1 MICVSCLVSRVP
13 SSVFCVSCP
22 VSRGFYPRLWSGHR
36 AAVLFDGGV
45 YLCIPPIPYF
55 VGIVISVGVAMFVG
69 FTIFRGLL
77 THSVGCDPRLCS
89 VHAYGVLRSK
99 PRSGDWITAV
109 GGTYV

>member
-1 MICVSCLVSRVP
+1 MIRVP
-13 SSVFCVSCP
+13 CAEFRVLCP
-22 VSRGFYPRLWSGHR
+22 VSRGFHPRLWSGHR

-45 YLCIPPIPYF
+45 YVYPSVPCT
-55 VGIVISVGVAMFVG
+55 VGVIISVGVAMFVG

-77 THSVGCDPRLCS
+77 THSVGYDPRLCS
-89 VHAYGVLRSK
+89 VHAYGVLWSK

>member
-1 MICVSCLVSRVP
+1 MFRVPYSVCHMLSSVSC
-13 SSVFCVSCP
+13 
-22 VSRGFYPRLWSGHR
+22 GFHPRLWSGHR

-45 YLCIPPIPYF
+45 YLCIPLIPYF
-55 VGIVISVGVAMFVG
+55 VGIVISVGVTMFVG

-89 VHAYGVLRSK
+89 VHAYSVLWSK

-109 GGTYV
+109 GGTHV

>member
-1 MICVSCLVSRVP
+1 MIGDPCAEFRVL
-13 SSVFCVSCP
+13 SS
-22 VSRGFYPRLWSGHR
+22 VSRGFHPRLWSGHR

>member
-1 MICVSCLVSRVP
+1 M
-13 SSVFCVSCP
+13 
-22 VSRGFYPRLWSGHR
+22 SRGFHPRLWSGHR

-45 YLCIPPIPYF
+45 YPCIPPIPYF

-89 VHAYGVLRSK
+89 VHAYGVLWSK
-99 PRSGDWITAV
+99 PQSDDRITAV